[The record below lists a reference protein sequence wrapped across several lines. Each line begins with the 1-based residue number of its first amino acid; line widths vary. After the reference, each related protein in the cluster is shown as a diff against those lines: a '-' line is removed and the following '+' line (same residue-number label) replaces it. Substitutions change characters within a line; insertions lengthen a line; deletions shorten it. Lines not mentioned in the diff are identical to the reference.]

1 MCLEMDYKS
10 FTVKGLLLTVIGQR
24 IVLILTTGKYSQ
36 FLIIYVNGGEIVAWI
51 IQYGV
56 QKSPYGDY
64 IKLL

>member
-1 MCLEMDYKS
+1 MDYKS